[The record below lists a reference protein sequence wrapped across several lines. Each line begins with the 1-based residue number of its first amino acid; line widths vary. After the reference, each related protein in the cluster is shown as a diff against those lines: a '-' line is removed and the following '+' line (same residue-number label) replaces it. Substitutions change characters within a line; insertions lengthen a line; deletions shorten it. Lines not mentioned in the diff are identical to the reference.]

1 MKAGS
6 IAKSWD
12 SETLKSVREI
22 LEAASIRHL
31 DVIIELFFPARIC
44 RCCGSES
51 LVFVR
56 PQGLCKTCWRRF
68 NLPFTLSGAR
78 DVLTLPGS
86 NLSREV
92 LSASCH
98 IDASVE

>member
-68 NLPFTLSGAR
+68 SLPFTMSGAR
-78 DVLTLPGS
+78 DVLTLPGTK
-86 NLSREV
+86 LPVGV
-92 LSASCH
+92 LPTTCL
-98 IDASVE
+98 IDAPVE

>member
-1 MKAGS
+1 MKADS
-6 IAKSWD
+6 IAESWD

-22 LEAASIRHL
+22 LEAANIRHL
-31 DVIIELFFPARIC
+31 AVIIELFFPARVC

-56 PQGLCKTCWRRF
+56 PEGLCKTCWRRF
-68 NLPFTLSGAR
+68 CLPFTLSGAR
-78 DVLTLPGS
+78 DVLALPGT
-86 NLSREV
+86 NLPVKVFPASR
-92 LSASCH
+92 H